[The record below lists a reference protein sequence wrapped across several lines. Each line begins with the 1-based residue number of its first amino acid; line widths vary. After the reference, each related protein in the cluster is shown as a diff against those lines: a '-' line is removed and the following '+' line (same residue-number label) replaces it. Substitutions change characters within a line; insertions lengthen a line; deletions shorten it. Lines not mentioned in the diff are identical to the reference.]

1 MKVIAPIPLVVFI
14 VLVWLI
20 FWLATNVN
28 QNATKRI
35 LQEANYKNIQITG
48 YNWFAC
54 YRDDWSHTGFIAE
67 NPSGIL
73 IKGTVCCGLIFK
85 NCTIR
90 FK

>member
-1 MKVIAPIPLVVFI
+1 MKLIAPIPIIIFI
-14 VLVWLI
+14 ALLWLI

-28 QNATKRI
+28 HSAAMRI
-35 LQEANYKNIQITG
+35 LQETNYKNIQITG

-54 YRDDWSHTGFIAE
+54 SSDDWSHTGFIAE
-67 NPSGIL
+67 NSSGTL